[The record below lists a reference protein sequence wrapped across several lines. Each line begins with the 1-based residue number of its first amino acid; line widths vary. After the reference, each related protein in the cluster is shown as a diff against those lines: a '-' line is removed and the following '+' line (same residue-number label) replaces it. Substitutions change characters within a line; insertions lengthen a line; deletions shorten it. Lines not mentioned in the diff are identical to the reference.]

1 MIPGPY
7 ALCRTYLPEDSDF
20 PSFITVRYGYD
31 SAKQA
36 WNARAVLAAEEG
48 IDETDLVVV
57 RPIDQDEIER
67 FID

>member
-7 ALCRTYLPEDSDF
+7 ALCRMHLPEDSEF

-31 SAKQA
+31 TAKEA
-36 WNARAVLAAEEG
+36 WGARAALAAEEG
-48 IDETDLVVV
+48 IEETDLVVV
-57 RPIDQDEIER
+57 RPIDQDEIES